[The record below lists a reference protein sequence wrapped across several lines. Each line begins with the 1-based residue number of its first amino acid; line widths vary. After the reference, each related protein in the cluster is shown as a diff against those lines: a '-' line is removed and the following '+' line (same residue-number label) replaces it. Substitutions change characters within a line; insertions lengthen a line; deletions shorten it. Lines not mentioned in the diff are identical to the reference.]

1 MNKIKYDSESMK
13 LITLFESMTGA
24 KVKDC
29 ISNADMRGSRRD
41 SLANSLI
48 FVMEENEMGR
58 AIGKNGT
65 NIKRMESKLRKKIKL
80 VEFSSDV
87 LQFARNIVYPIEISG
102 IKQENNNLVISAKDT
117 HTRAMLIG
125 RERQNI
131 NHLSD
136 IVKRYF
142 DINKIKVM

>member
-1 MNKIKYDSESMK
+1 MNRIKYDSDLMK
-13 LITLFESMTGA
+13 LMTLFESMTGA

-29 ISNADMRGSRRD
+29 ITNEK
-41 SLANSLI
+41 LI
-48 FVMEENEMGR
+48 FVIEENEMGK
-58 AIGKNGT
+58 AIGKNGV
-65 NIKRMESKLRKKIKL
+65 NIKRMENMLKKKIKL

-87 LQFARNIVYPIEISG
+87 LQFVKNMIYPIEVSG
-102 IKQENNNLVISAKDT
+102 IMQEDNIIKIHGKDT
-117 HTRAMLIG
+117 STKAMIIG

-142 DINKIKVM
+142 NIKEIKVE

>member
-1 MNKIKYDSESMK
+1 MNKIKYDSDLMK

-29 ISNADMRGSRRD
+29 IADEK
-41 SLANSLI
+41 LI
-48 FVMEENEMGR
+48 FIIEENDMGK
-58 AIGKNGT
+58 AIGKNGA
-65 NIKRMESKLRKKIKL
+65 NIKRIENILKKKIKL
-80 VEFSSDV
+80 IEFNNDV
-87 LQFARNIVYPIEISG
+87 LQFVKNMVYPIEVLDV
-102 IKQENNNLVISAKDT
+102 KQEEGVVIIYGKDT
-117 HTRAMLIG
+117 SARAMLIG

-142 DINKIKVM
+142 SLKEIRVV

>member
-1 MNKIKYDSESMK
+1 MK

-48 FVMEENEMGR
+48 FIMEENEMGK
-58 AIGKNGT
+58 AIGRNGV
-65 NIKRMESKLRKKIKL
+65 NIKRIENKLRKKIKL
-80 VEFSSDV
+80 VEFSNDV
-87 LQFARNIVYPIEISG
+87 LQFVKNMIYPIEIFDV
-102 IKQENNNLVISAKDT
+102 KQENNDLIIHAKDT

-131 NHLSD
+131 NHLND
-136 IVKRYF
+136 IVRRYF
-142 DINKIKVM
+142 DVKEMKVV